1 VKRLLLNKLKAKLAV
16 ALERVANRIHPTN
29 KSGNNVSKM

>member
-1 VKRLLLNKLKAKLAV
+1 VKRLLIAKLKTKVTAL
-16 ALERVANRIHPTN
+16 LERIANRIHPTN